1 MKIATFQG
9 FVENG
14 QVRLVD
20 NVRLPEKATV
30 FVVVPGAEISNAIWA
45 RSPRLA
51 HPEQAGDFKKEVI
64 EEGCDAG
71 V

>member
-1 MKIATFQG
+1 MKISTFEG

-14 QVRLVD
+14 QIRLID
-20 NVRLPEKATV
+20 DVRLPEKATV
-30 FVVVPGAEISNAIWA
+30 FVVVPDTEISAAIGA